1 MGGIEEE
8 MRIFDRLIR
17 ILPAEAKLRLD
28 ANGGLS
34 WEEAIEWLEICDR
47 SNVIEFIEQPL
58 SPQYL
63 DLMLELSDR
72 FSTPIALDESVA
84 TLPQLEE
91 CYHRG
96 WRGIFVIKAAI
107 AGSPSRLRQFILQ
120 NQIDAVFSSVFET
133 SIGRNAVLS
142 LAAELSNP
150 RRAVGFGVSQW
161 FNEDEKNWLE
171 SLWKNF

>member
-107 AGSPSRLRQFILQ
+107 AGSPS
-120 NQIDAVFSSVFET
+120 
-133 SIGRNAVLS
+133 
-142 LAAELSNP
+142 
-150 RRAVGFGVSQW
+150 
-161 FNEDEKNWLE
+161 
-171 SLWKNF
+171 